1 MPFVKLRFQPGVDK
15 EGTNYESTI
24 SWYDT
29 DKVRFRQGQPE
40 KIGGWVK
47 RTDTPFKGTARALIP
62 WTALDGTE
70 YIGIATNSKLY
81 VEDGGIPIDLT
92 PIRASS
98 TINTNPFNITGG
110 SGLES
115 SIVKDNF
122 LGILYVCILSMLS
135 VCHAL

>member
-24 SWYDT
+24 GWYDT

-47 RTDTPFKGTARALIP
+47 RTDATFNGTCRALYP

-81 VEDGGIPIDLT
+81 VEDGGVPADLT

-98 TINTNPFNITGG
+98 TIKVASLDALISARPR
-110 SGLES
+110 SGTPQP
-115 SIVKDNF
+115 
-122 LGILYVCILSMLS
+122 
-135 VCHAL
+135 